1 MLGSLSLPT
10 YKSLHLFNTV
20 TIQVVLILNLRY
32 LEMEHQIV
40 IPGYAE
46 NESSLLIILGSFAG
60 IIAVVLLAALA
71 LANMINPALRKA
83 DCLTLSWF
91 TICKF

>member
-1 MLGSLSLPT
+1 
-10 YKSLHLFNTV
+10 
-20 TIQVVLILNLRY
+20 
-32 LEMEHQIV
+32 MEHQIV

-71 LANMINPALRKA
+71 LVNMINPALRKA